1 MPLPEPYPNAASQ
14 PAPPDAGEPGQSLR
28 LQAEHQLRELSQ
40 APSIAAAK
48 SPQEMQLAL
57 HELQVY
63 QTELLIQN
71 EHLRQT
77 QIALE
82 ASWAHYADF
91 YDMAPVGYLT
101 LNEKGLIQSANLT
114 AASLLGVTRS
124 NLVKQAISRFIFP
137 QDRATFYQCLRQLG
151 VTCVPQSLE
160 LRLIRQ
166 DGRPLWV
173 LLVAHNAVDADDG
186 PVQRLV
192 LSDISERKQLQTQL
206 ADSER
211 RWQFAVLQTQLAD
224 SERRWQFAVEGSG
237 DGLWD
242 RNVVQGTVFYSR
254 TWKQML
260 GHGEDEVSNRID
272 EWETR
277 IHPDDKPATMA
288 ALQAYL
294 AGTCADYKTEYR
306 LRCRDGSYKWILDR
320 GMVVSRD
327 AQGKPLRLIGT
338 HSDITEGKLH
348 EAQIKAARLSAEAAN
363 RAKSRFL
370 AAASHDLRQPLSALA
385 LFVGVLKARTAP
397 QAAELVANIEQCVD
411 SLSEL
416 LTDLLDVSRLDAGAI
431 TPRLGDFDLKDFL
444 AALDS
449 VHAGEARNK
458 GLQWR
463 VRGAG
468 LVVHTDQQLLKRIV
482 GNLVSNA
489 IRYTNQGGVLMT
501 CRRRAG
507 KYWLEVWDTGIGI
520 PEDKKELIFE
530 EFRQLGDGAR
540 NQGSGL
546 GLAIASKMANL
557 LGLQIRV
564 CSRLGRGSMFAIEL
578 PAGRPER
585 LGGASLPA
593 APAGRILRIGL
604 IEDNPLV
611 LQALTVMLESIGHTV
626 VAALSGHELL
636 QRLGQHRPD
645 LLVSDYRLADR
656 QTGFDVIE
664 ATRAVFGAD
673 LPAILI
679 TGDTDPALIRSM
691 ECHAIA
697 VHYKPMTA
705 AAFQAAIASA
715 TERRA
720 S

>member
-1 MPLPEPYPNAASQ
+1 MPLPEPHPIATSQ
-14 PAPPDAGEPGQSLR
+14 PAPADAGEPGQSLR

-48 SPQEMQLAL
+48 SPQEMELAL

-82 ASWAHYADF
+82 ASWAHYVDL
-91 YDMAPVGYLT
+91 YDMAPVGFLT

-124 NLVKQAISRFIFP
+124 NLLKQAISRFIFP
-137 QDRATFYQCLRQLG
+137 QDRAAFYQCLRQLG
-151 VTCVPQSLE
+151 VTCAPQSLE
-160 LRLIRQ
+160 LRLVRQ

-211 RWQFAVLQTQLAD
+211 RWQFAV
-224 SERRWQFAVEGSG
+224 EGSG

-242 RNVVQGTVFYSR
+242 RNVVQATVFYSR
-254 TWKQML
+254 SWKQML
-260 GHGEDEVSNRID
+260 GYSEDEVSNRID

-288 ALQAYL
+288 ALQGCL
-294 AGTCADYKTEYR
+294 DGTCDDYKTEYR
-306 LRCRDGSYKWILDR
+306 LRCRDGSYKWVLDR

-327 AQGKPLRLIGT
+327 AQGKPQRLIGT

-363 RAKSRFL
+363 HAKSRFL

-385 LFVGVLKARTAP
+385 LFVGVLKTRTLP
-397 QAAELVANIEQCVD
+397 QGAELVANIEQCID

-431 TPRLGDFDLKDFL
+431 TPRLGDFDIKNFL

-449 VHAGEARNK
+449 MHSAEARSK

-463 VRGAG
+463 VRCAG
-468 LVVHTDQQLLKRIV
+468 LLVHTDQQLLKRIV

-489 IRYTNQGGVLMT
+489 IRYTNQGGVLMA

-578 PAGRPER
+578 PAVRPER
-585 LGGASLPA
+585 LGVASLPA

-636 QRLGQHRPD
+636 EQLGQHRPD

-656 QTGFDVIE
+656 QTGLDVIE
-664 ATRAVFGAD
+664 AARQVFGAD

>member
-1 MPLPEPYPNAASQ
+1 MPLPEPHPIATSQ
-14 PAPPDAGEPGQSLR
+14 PAPADAGEPGQSLR

-48 SPQEMQLAL
+48 SPQEMELAL

-82 ASWAHYADF
+82 ASWAHYVDL
-91 YDMAPVGYLT
+91 YDMAPVGFLT

-124 NLVKQAISRFIFP
+124 NLLKQAISRFIFP
-137 QDRATFYQCLRQLG
+137 QDRAAFYQCLRQLG
-151 VTCVPQSLE
+151 VTCAPQSLE
-160 LRLIRQ
+160 LRLVRQ

-211 RWQFAVLQTQLAD
+211 RWQFAV
-224 SERRWQFAVEGSG
+224 EGSG

-242 RNVVQGTVFYSR
+242 RNVVQATVFYSR
-254 TWKQML
+254 SWKQML
-260 GHGEDEVSNRID
+260 GYSEDEVSNRID

-294 AGTCADYKTEYR
+294 AGTCAEYKTEYR

-363 RAKSRFL
+363 HAKSRFL

-385 LFVGVLKARTAP
+385 LFVGVLKTRTLP
-397 QAAELVANIEQCVD
+397 QGAELVANIEQCID

-431 TPRLGDFDLKDFL
+431 TPRLSDFDLKNFR

-463 VRGAG
+463 VRGAS

-489 IRYTNQGGVLMT
+489 IRYTNQGGVLMA

-578 PAGRPER
+578 PAVLPER

-656 QTGFDVIE
+656 QTGLDVIE
-664 ATRAVFGAD
+664 AARQVFGAD

-679 TGDTDPALIRSM
+679 TGDTDPALIRDM
-691 ECHAIA
+691 ACHAIA
-697 VHYKPMTA
+697 VYYKPMTA
-705 AAFQAAIASA
+705 ATFQAAIASA

>member
-1 MPLPEPYPNAASQ
+1 MPLPEPHPIATSQ
-14 PAPPDAGEPGQSLR
+14 PAPADAGEPGQSLR

-48 SPQEMQLAL
+48 SPQEMELAL

-82 ASWAHYADF
+82 ASWAHYVDL
-91 YDMAPVGYLT
+91 YDMAPVGFLT

-124 NLVKQAISRFIFP
+124 NLLKQAISRFIFP
-137 QDRATFYQCLRQLG
+137 QDRAAFYQCLRQLG
-151 VTCVPQSLE
+151 VTCAPQSLE
-160 LRLIRQ
+160 LRLVRQ

-211 RWQFAVLQTQLAD
+211 RWQFAV
-224 SERRWQFAVEGSG
+224 EGSG

-242 RNVVQGTVFYSR
+242 RNVVQATVFYSR
-254 TWKQML
+254 SWKQML
-260 GHGEDEVSNRID
+260 GYSEDEVSNRID

-288 ALQAYL
+288 ALQGCL
-294 AGTCADYKTEYR
+294 DGTCDDYKTEYR
-306 LRCRDGSYKWILDR
+306 LRCRDGSYKWVLDR

-327 AQGKPLRLIGT
+327 AQGKPQRLIGT

-363 RAKSRFL
+363 HAKSRFL

-385 LFVGVLKARTAP
+385 LFVGVLKTRTLP
-397 QAAELVANIEQCVD
+397 QGAELVANIEQCID

-431 TPRLGDFDLKDFL
+431 TPRLSDFDLKNFR

-463 VRGAG
+463 VRGAS

-489 IRYTNQGGVLMT
+489 IRYTNQGGVLMA

-578 PAGRPER
+578 PAVLPER

-656 QTGFDVIE
+656 QTGLDVIE
-664 ATRAVFGAD
+664 AARQVFGAD

-679 TGDTDPALIRSM
+679 TGDTDPALIRDM
-691 ECHAIA
+691 ACHAIA

-705 AAFQAAIASA
+705 ATFQAAIASA